1 MYTEFYNLNGRP
13 FQLTPDP
20 RFYVDTQT
28 HRKAMAY
35 LTYGLGQG
43 EGFIIITG
51 DVGAGKTTLV
61 GRLLQTID
69 RSKLVVANIVTSL
82 VDADNLLK
90 MIATG
95 LGINAENL
103 DVATLLTRIENFLR
117 VQHQQGRRVLL
128 IVDEAQNL
136 PIGSLEQLRMLS
148 NFSAG
153 AQPLSQ
159 TILLGQPEFREK
171 LASSSELE
179 QLRQRVIATHHLS
192 AMEPKEVQPY
202 IEHRMTCVGWAG
214 NPAFD
219 ERLFGEIYDATG
231 GIPRRINQILNR
243 LLLLGSV
250 EQRTRIDGVMLQT
263 VLDELSEDGA
273 IAAPAE
279 IVEPA
284 QPLPVAEAVAQPVAG
299 PSHDAILRLEASMAE
314 RDSQI
319 VELQQAV
326 IELAN
331 AAEDREDKA
340 QAAHAD
346 SVERLN
352 ARIAALE
359 AQLGEQDRTI
369 RHTLTM
375 LIEFI
380 ESGEGQR
387 EAA

>member
-1 MYTEFYNLNGRP
+1 MYTDYYNLTGRP

-20 RFYVDTQT
+20 RFYVDTHT

-69 RSKLVVANIVTSL
+69 RSRLVVANIVTSL

-148 NFSAG
+148 NFSAD

-171 LASSSELE
+171 LSSASELE
-179 QLRQRVIATHHLS
+179 QLRQRVIASHHL
-192 AMEPKEVQPY
+192 EPMRREELPSYV
-202 IEHRMTCVGWAG
+202 ENRLALCGWA
-214 NPAFD
+214 NDPTFTEDAYDALFD
-219 ERLFGEIYDATG
+219 YSGGVPRKLNNLCARVLLFGALEEKHEIDEAAIREVTDDLHKDNAPRDREKI
-231 GIPRRINQILNR
+231 IPPNSASVGAAPVQQLSVVPSASQALSDDRLLARIDSLERYAADNDRSLRQILR
-243 LLLLGSV
+243 VLSDLV
-250 EQRTRIDGVMLQT
+250 EKAEIDG
-263 VLDELSEDGA
+263 
-273 IAAPAE
+273 
-279 IVEPA
+279 A
-284 QPLPVAEAVAQPVAG
+284 QYGVSRSA
-299 PSHDAILRLEASMAE
+299 
-314 RDSQI
+314 
-319 VELQQAV
+319 
-326 IELAN
+326 
-331 AAEDREDKA
+331 
-340 QAAHAD
+340 
-346 SVERLN
+346 
-352 ARIAALE
+352 
-359 AQLGEQDRTI
+359 
-369 RHTLTM
+369 
-375 LIEFI
+375 
-380 ESGEGQR
+380 
-387 EAA
+387 

>member
-1 MYTEFYNLNGRP
+1 MYTEYYNLNGRP

-69 RSKLVVANIVTSL
+69 RSRLVVANIVTSL
-82 VDADNLLK
+82 VDADNLLR

-95 LGINAENL
+95 LGINAETL

-148 NFSAG
+148 NFSAD

-179 QLRQRVIATHHLS
+179 QLRQRVIASHHL
-192 AMEPKEVQPY
+192 EPMRREELPAYVENRLALCGWANDPSFSEDAYDALFEYSGGVPRKLNNLCARVLLFGALEERHEIDEAAVREVTDDLHKDNAPREREKIIAPNMHSLGNQNPASGHPVQP
-202 IEHRMTCVGWAG
+202 IAG
-214 NPAFD
+214 VLPAAAVAVD
-219 ERLFGEIYDATG
+219 ERLLQRIDRLEHYAAENDRSLRQILRILSDIVEQGEIDQAQY
-231 GIPRRINQILNR
+231 
-243 LLLLGSV
+243 
-250 EQRTRIDGVMLQT
+250 GV
-263 VLDELSEDGA
+263 SRSA
-273 IAAPAE
+273 
-279 IVEPA
+279 
-284 QPLPVAEAVAQPVAG
+284 
-299 PSHDAILRLEASMAE
+299 
-314 RDSQI
+314 
-319 VELQQAV
+319 
-326 IELAN
+326 
-331 AAEDREDKA
+331 
-340 QAAHAD
+340 
-346 SVERLN
+346 
-352 ARIAALE
+352 
-359 AQLGEQDRTI
+359 
-369 RHTLTM
+369 
-375 LIEFI
+375 
-380 ESGEGQR
+380 
-387 EAA
+387 

>member
-171 LASSSELE
+171 LANSSELE
-179 QLRQRVIATHHLS
+179 QLRQRVITSHHL
-192 AMEPKEVQPY
+192 EPMRRDEIPAYV
-202 IEHRMTCVGWAG
+202 ENRLALCGWSGDPTFTDDAYD
-214 NPAFD
+214 ALFD
-219 ERLFGEIYDATG
+219 YSGGVPRKLNNLCARVLLFGALEEKHEIDETIVREVTDDLQRDNA
-231 GIPRRINQILNR
+231 PRDREKIIQPNSASLAA
-243 LLLLGSV
+243 V
-250 EQRTRIDGVMLQT
+250 P
-263 VLDELSEDGA
+263 A
-273 IAAPAE
+273 AAPQ
-279 IVEPA
+279 V
-284 QPLPVAEAVAQPVAG
+284 QPVAG
-299 PSHDAILRLEASMAE
+299 IGGGAAATIDDRLIARIDRLEHYASE
-314 RDSQI
+314 NDRNLRQVLRILSDL
-319 VELQQAV
+319 VEQN
-326 IELAN
+326 E
-331 AAEDREDKA
+331 
-340 QAAHAD
+340 
-346 SVERLN
+346 VERGPYGVSRS
-352 ARIAALE
+352 A
-359 AQLGEQDRTI
+359 
-369 RHTLTM
+369 
-375 LIEFI
+375 
-380 ESGEGQR
+380 
-387 EAA
+387 

>member
-1 MYTEFYNLNGRP
+1 MYTEFYNLTARP

-20 RFYVDTQT
+20 RFYVDTHT

-69 RSKLVVANIVTSL
+69 RSRLVVANIVTSL

-95 LGINAENL
+95 LGINAESL

-148 NFSAG
+148 NFSVD

-171 LASSSELE
+171 LSSSSELE
-179 QLRQRVIATHHLS
+179 QLRQRVIASHHLEPMRRDELAGYVENRL
-192 AMEPKEVQPY
+192 AMCGWSNDPTFTEDAYDALYEYSGGVPRKLNNLCARVLLFGALEERHEIDAAAVKEVTDDLHKDNAP
-202 IEHRMTCVGWAG
+202 R
-214 NPAFD
+214 
-219 ERLFGEIYDATG
+219 EREKVIGPTGGGLSVVPSQATG
-231 GIPRRINQILNR
+231 Y
-243 LLLLGSV
+243 
-250 EQRTRIDGVMLQT
+250 
-263 VLDELSEDGA
+263 
-273 IAAPAE
+273 
-279 IVEPA
+279 
-284 QPLPVAEAVAQPVAG
+284 PVQPVAG
-299 PSHDAILRLEASMAE
+299 LGSQGAVVDHGVLARLDSIERYAMDNDRSLRQVLRILS
-314 RDSQI
+314 DI
-319 VELQQAV
+319 VEHNEVDGNQYGVSRSA
-326 IELAN
+326 
-331 AAEDREDKA
+331 
-340 QAAHAD
+340 
-346 SVERLN
+346 
-352 ARIAALE
+352 
-359 AQLGEQDRTI
+359 
-369 RHTLTM
+369 
-375 LIEFI
+375 
-380 ESGEGQR
+380 
-387 EAA
+387 

>member
-1 MYTEFYNLNGRP
+1 MYTDYYNLTGRP

-69 RSKLVVANIVTSL
+69 RSRLVVANIVTSL

-103 DVATLLTRIENFLR
+103 DVATLLTRVENFLR

-148 NFSAG
+148 NFSVD

-171 LASSSELE
+171 LSSSSELE
-179 QLRQRVIATHHLS
+179 QLRQRVIASHHLEPMRRDELPDYVENRL
-192 AMEPKEVQPY
+192 AM
-202 IEHRMTCVGWAG
+202 CGWA
-214 NPAFD
+214 NDPTFTEAAYDALFD
-219 ERLFGEIYDATG
+219 YSGGVPRKLNNLCARVLLFGALEEKHEIDEAAVREVTDDLHKDNAPRDRAT
-231 GIPRRINQILNR
+231 II
-243 LLLLGSV
+243 
-250 EQRTRIDGVMLQT
+250 
-263 VLDELSEDGA
+263 
-273 IAAPAE
+273 
-279 IVEPA
+279 
-284 QPLPVAEAVAQPVAG
+284 QPISAVSSHEAGYPVQPVAG
-299 PSHDAILRLEASMAE
+299 IGSAVAGIAPPVADDRLYARIDSLERYAAENDRSLRQILRILS
-314 RDSQI
+314 DI
-319 VELQQAV
+319 VEQGEV
-326 IELAN
+326 
-331 AAEDREDKA
+331 DRA
-340 QAAHAD
+340 QYGVSRSA
-346 SVERLN
+346 
-352 ARIAALE
+352 
-359 AQLGEQDRTI
+359 
-369 RHTLTM
+369 
-375 LIEFI
+375 
-380 ESGEGQR
+380 
-387 EAA
+387 

>member
-171 LASSSELE
+171 LANSSELE
-179 QLRQRVIATHHLS
+179 QLRQRVIASHHL
-192 AMEPKEVQPY
+192 EPMRRDEIPAYV
-202 IEHRMTCVGWAG
+202 ENRLALCGWSGDPTFTDDAYD
-214 NPAFD
+214 ALFD
-219 ERLFGEIYDATG
+219 YSGGVPRKLNNLCARVLLFGALEEKHEIDET
-231 GIPRRINQILNR
+231 IVREVTDDLQPRRR
-243 LLLLGSV
+243 CSRWPGS
-250 EQRTRIDGVMLQT
+250 
-263 VLDELSEDGA
+263 
-273 IAAPAE
+273 AAGRPRRSTT
-279 IVEPA
+279 
-284 QPLPVAEAVAQPVAG
+284 G
-299 PSHDAILRLEASMAE
+299 
-314 RDSQI
+314 
-319 VELQQAV
+319 
-326 IELAN
+326 
-331 AAEDREDKA
+331 
-340 QAAHAD
+340 
-346 SVERLN
+346 
-352 ARIAALE
+352 
-359 AQLGEQDRTI
+359 
-369 RHTLTM
+369 
-375 LIEFI
+375 
-380 ESGEGQR
+380 
-387 EAA
+387 

>member
-1 MYTEFYNLNGRP
+1 MYTDYYNLSGRP

-148 NFSAG
+148 NFSAD

-171 LASSSELE
+171 LSSSSELE
-179 QLRQRVIATHHLS
+179 QLRQRVIASHHL
-192 AMEPKEVQPY
+192 EPMRRDELPSYV
-202 IEHRMTCVGWAG
+202 ENRLALCGWTDD
-214 NPAFD
+214 PAFTESAYD
-219 ERLFGEIYDATG
+219 ALFDYSGGVPRKLNNLCARVLLFGALEEKHEIDEATVREVVDDLHKDNA
-231 GIPRRINQILNR
+231 PREREKVVQ
-243 LLLLGSV
+243 
-250 EQRTRIDGVMLQT
+250 
-263 VLDELSEDGA
+263 A
-273 IAAPAE
+273 
-279 IVEPA
+279 
-284 QPLPVAEAVAQPVAG
+284 LPNTPGTAQPVAAVQ
-299 PSHDAILRLEASMAE
+299 PAVAVPANVTTIDSNLMHRIENLENYAESNDRSLRQVLRILSDL
-314 RDSQI
+314 
-319 VELQQAV
+319 VEQN
-326 IELAN
+326 ELDQGHYGTSRSA
-331 AAEDREDKA
+331 
-340 QAAHAD
+340 
-346 SVERLN
+346 
-352 ARIAALE
+352 
-359 AQLGEQDRTI
+359 
-369 RHTLTM
+369 
-375 LIEFI
+375 
-380 ESGEGQR
+380 
-387 EAA
+387 

>member
-1 MYTEFYNLNGRP
+1 MYTEYYNLTGRP

-35 LTYGLGQG
+35 LTYGIGQG

-103 DVATLLTRIENFLR
+103 DVATMLTRVENFLR

-136 PIGSLEQLRMLS
+136 PLGSLEQLRMLS
-148 NFSAG
+148 NFNTD

-171 LASSSELE
+171 LASAGELE
-179 QLRQRVIATHHLS
+179 QLRQRIIASHHL
-192 AMEPKEVQPY
+192 EPMRRDELPSYV
-202 IEHRMTCVGWAG
+202 ENRLALCGWSNDPSFTDDAYD
-214 NPAFD
+214 ALFD
-219 ERLFGEIYDATG
+219 YSGGVPRKLNNLCARVLLFGALEERHEIDEAAVREVVDDLQKDNAPGERKPVVQVAPAGGTG
-231 GIPRRINQILNR
+231 AQLPPQQMGASAQHVQYSSSGAMDPNLLGRLENLERYAAENDRSLRQILR
-243 LLLLGSV
+243 IMSDLV
-250 EQRTRIDGVMLQT
+250 EQNEVDN
-263 VLDELSEDGA
+263 LSFGHSKSA
-273 IAAPAE
+273 
-279 IVEPA
+279 
-284 QPLPVAEAVAQPVAG
+284 
-299 PSHDAILRLEASMAE
+299 
-314 RDSQI
+314 
-319 VELQQAV
+319 
-326 IELAN
+326 
-331 AAEDREDKA
+331 
-340 QAAHAD
+340 
-346 SVERLN
+346 
-352 ARIAALE
+352 
-359 AQLGEQDRTI
+359 
-369 RHTLTM
+369 
-375 LIEFI
+375 
-380 ESGEGQR
+380 
-387 EAA
+387 